1 MPHAGDFAVGSCQAT
16 LFTPE
21 ADVSPT
27 RFVTRFLGEWGDR
40 FDAEPT
46 IIPFP
51 EGIPKEVPKII
62 LESRNQQWR
71 CEVASARMNLF
82 WRRPRRAACLC
93 RALVTSTRVV
103 TSRSSEGL

>member
-82 WRRPRRAACLC
+82 WRRPRP
-93 RALVTSTRVV
+93 
-103 TSRSSEGL
+103 E